1 ISYISEYYELLYM
14 KGYIQMTLKEIAALA
29 GVSISTV
36 SRIINS
42 PDDSFARKEVRD
54 RVWAIIKETGYVP
67 NQSARELK
75 LKQNSSASVSSYTL
89 TCLLGRTKTLD
100 DNPFFAQV
108 ARAVEQQALNL
119 GCSVSHLYSIFD
131 IHNNADQNFPKT
143 DGAVVL
149 GRFSSEAMNFI
160 EKHYR
165 NKVYVGRNVMDCDWD
180 QVICDGYDAT
190 KIALEHLIFNGHKRI
205 GYIGESVN
213 EVRYQ
218 AFSDMVVKHGLDQDA
233 NLVCRCQQN
242 GDGGYMGADKMIK
255 QATPLPTAVF
265 CATDIAA
272 IAAIRRFSEAGIRI
286 PNQLS
291 VISMDN
297 IELSAYVSPMLTT
310 VETPIVE
317 LGNVAVQ
324 TLIDRINKR
333 HRLPMKIFL
342 PNKLM
347 VRESVAKCSAST

>member
-1 ISYISEYYELLYM
+1 
-14 KGYIQMTLKEIAALA
+14 MTLKEIAALA
-29 GVSISTV
+29 GVSVSTI

-42 PDDSFARKEVRD
+42 PDDSFARKEVREK
-54 RVWAIIKETGYVP
+54 VWAIIKETGYIP

-75 LKQNSSASVSSYTL
+75 MKHNRSAARTSYTI
-89 TCLLGRTKTLD
+89 TCILGRSKTLD

-119 GCSVSHLYSIFD
+119 GCCVSHSYSIFD
-131 IHNNADQNFPKT
+131 IHNMDLQLRTNIPKT
-143 DGAVVL
+143 DGAIVL
-149 GRFSSEAMNFI
+149 GRFSPEAMNYI

-190 KIALEHLIFNGHKRI
+190 KIAMAYLISCEHKRI
-205 GYIGESVN
+205 GYLGESVN

-218 AFSDMVVKHGLDQDA
+218 AFSDMVRKHGLDPDS
-233 NLVCRCQQN
+233 NLISRCQQN
-242 GDGGYMGADKMIK
+242 SDGGYMGADKLIK
-255 QATPLPTAVF
+255 QADPLPTAVF
-265 CATDIAA
+265 CATDITA
-272 IAAIRRFSEAGIRI
+272 IGAIRRFSEAGIKI
-286 PNQLS
+286 PDQLS

-310 VETPIVE
+310 VEMPIVE
-317 LGNVAVQ
+317 LGNIAVQ
-324 TLIDRINKR
+324 TLMDRINKR

-342 PNKLM
+342 PNRLM
-347 VRESVAKCSAST
+347 IRESVAKL